1 MSIGPQLKRA
11 ELMSA
16 DSSGKP
22 IRKPDRHA
30 IGYTVMPVKETRPHA
45 LSHANT
51 ETTLEQEDQIRLER
65 GARYKFDN
73 LSVRDREILRLHLV
87 RLDAKEHTLPF
98 PRGEREA
105 KEAAGWLFVRY
116 SGKAGSIA
124 MMCKSFVG
132 QLTYD
137 EIGERI
143 GCSTRTVQRAL
154 SAMDPVMVMFAEMR
168 GWA

>member
-1 MSIGPQLKRA
+1 MSLKSSLGSPRWNYTIGSDQ
-11 ELMSA
+11 
-16 DSSGKP
+16 KP
-22 IRKPDRHA
+22 IRKRENSWF
-30 IGYTVMPVKETRPHA
+30 VMKAKGTPPHA

-51 ETTLEQEDQIRLER
+51 ESSDDQLEQDKREREARQKLDQ
-65 GARYKFDN
+65 
-73 LSVRDREILRLHLV
+73 LSARDREILRLHLV

-116 SGKAGSIA
+116 EGKAGKFA

-137 EIGERI
+137 EIGERVN
-143 GCSTRTVQRAL
+143 CSARTVQRAL